1 MIKLK
6 DILKEAFG
14 EYGYDVNQIEPEIK
28 KILGKLIKS
37 IEPYSNSKSKSE
49 KGHIKF
55 NFKDKESMKQFLSKE
70 KDYVNSIENLLS
82 RRFGVQVYMA
92 GITKGDL
99 MLSFSIFSEMKD
111 IKRIRKSMDSTI
123 KEKSLKT
130 LDSVLNNIKPYSE
143 DASFLIQQAISI
155 IEKFKGQ

>member
-1 MIKLK
+1 MKTLK
-6 DILKEAFG
+6 ELLKEAFG
-14 EYGYDVNQIEPEIK
+14 EYGYEVNQIEPEVK

-37 IEPYSNSKSKSE
+37 IEPYSNTKSE

-70 KDYVNSIENLLS
+70 KSYVDSIESLLS
-82 RRFGVQVYMA
+82 RKFGVQVYMA

-111 IKRIRKSMDSTI
+111 IKRIRKSMDSVV
-123 KEKSLKT
+123 KQKSLKA
-130 LDSVLNNIKPYSE
+130 LDIVLNNIKPYSE
-143 DASFLIQQAISI
+143 DASFLIQQTISI
-155 IEKFKGQ
+155 IEKFKDK